1 MLTLENGS
9 FSGSNGRFDPDER
22 GHSPVSR
29 LLAMGVS
36 LHGPTA
42 SDPPR
47 QVAFGWEN
55 TMSDKKLKL
64 SRRNMLA
71 GLGTIGIASAGAGYG
86 TYAAFSDQEKAKATF
101 TAGELDGKIAWS
113 ASYNGDHMGESGNN
127 KKPMDI
133 NEHSEDNYVALEIG
147 DLKPGDYG
155 SIVFEIEV
163 DTNPAWVFS
172 CLDFGN
178 NEDNGRNDPEK
189 EAGDDGSE
197 HQAEFGSKQ
206 YNNDDSPEMRDI
218 GTGELAQNLLLIPFY
233 DTNVTSNFFD
243 SDSPDT
249 FNPTNQGATSPAFWS
264 NADNDF
270 KPRSVIDIVT
280 SELKQGTV
288 EWSEGDD
295 SMKSWDETPAPV
307 GHKYEGCVLLNGAQG
322 GDSTNEQE
330 FAPLQPKSKDDSNVI
345 RFGYDWNL
353 PFNVGNKAQTDTL
366 DLYFGFDFQQVRHN
380 SSPARPYIS
389 TPGYAAQG
397 DSDEG
402 DHNN

>member
-1 MLTLENGS
+1 
-9 FSGSNGRFDPDER
+9 
-22 GHSPVSR
+22 
-29 LLAMGVS
+29 
-36 LHGPTA
+36 
-42 SDPPR
+42 
-47 QVAFGWEN
+47 
-55 TMSDKKLKL
+55 MSDKKITM
-64 SRRNMLA
+64 SRRKMLA
-71 GLGTIGIASAGAGYG
+71 GLGTIGVASVGAGFG
-86 TYAAFSDQEKAKATF
+86 TYAAFSDEEQAQATF

-113 ASYNGDHMGESGNN
+113 ASYNGDQMGTSGET
-127 KKPMDI
+127 PMDI
-133 NEHSEDNYVALEIG
+133 DANGGDNYLALEVG

-178 NEDNGRNDPEK
+178 NDDNGINDPEGK
-189 EAGDDGSE
+189 AGDDGSV

-206 YNNDDSPEMRDI
+206 YNNDGSPEMRDI
-218 GTGELAQNLLLIPFY
+218 GTGELAQNLHLIPFY

-243 SDSPDT
+243 GDEPDT
-249 FNPTNQGATSPAFWS
+249 FNPTSQGATSPAFWD
-264 NADNDF
+264 NANNQF
-270 KPRSVIDIVT
+270 LPRSVIDIVT

-295 SMKSWDETPAPV
+295 SMKTWETPAPV
-307 GHKYEGCVLLNGAQG
+307 GHRYEGCVLLNGAQG
-322 GDSTNEQE
+322 GDDTNEQS
-330 FAPLQPKSKDDSNVI
+330 FGPLQPRSQDDDNVI

-353 PFNVGNKAQTDTL
+353 PFNVGNEAQTDTL

-397 DSDEG
+397 DSNEG
-402 DHNN
+402 DASGN